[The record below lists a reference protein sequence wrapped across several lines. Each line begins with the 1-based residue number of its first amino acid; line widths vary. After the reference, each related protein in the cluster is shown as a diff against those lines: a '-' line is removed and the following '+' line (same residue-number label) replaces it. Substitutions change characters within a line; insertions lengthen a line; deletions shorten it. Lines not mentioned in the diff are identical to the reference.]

1 MEENKILEKNAGE
14 LGSDM
19 AYETAEPIIA
29 SVDVAQEPEE
39 FFEVTRGKAKRDA
52 IKEEMK
58 AEKEKAETE
67 DVAQPAEEEPA
78 VPQPIVNELNIR
90 ETIDELEDDEES
102 WTEYKH
108 RILDKVK
115 EQRTKCKG
123 KVILAVAEVFA
134 MLTAIETEIKN

>member
-1 MEENKILEKNAGE
+1 MEENKDLIN
-14 LGSDM
+14 
-19 AYETAEPIIA
+19 ETVEAT
-29 SVDVAQEPEE
+29 VAQTVETVEEPEE

-58 AEKEKAETE
+58 AEREKAET
-67 DVAQPAEEEPA
+67 AQDATPAVEEPA
-78 VPQPIVNELNIR
+78 VQEPIVNELNIT

-115 EQRTKCKG
+115 EQRNKCKG
-123 KVILAVAEVFA
+123 KVILALAEVFA
-134 MLTAIETEIKN
+134 MLNEIETEIKK